1 MCKRSLSC
9 CGRRRSKVCSVLV
22 HF

>member
-1 MCKRSLSC
+1 MCKRTLSC

>member
-1 MCKRSLSC
+1 MCKRSLLC